1 MTEVNEMNKNEI
13 VENNEHLRKDINRC
27 RRDLADCQGMVKI
40 RGDIVRE
47 SRKEIDLLG
56 HSIKAAADHVS
67 CLNKVIASYV
77 NDMAIL
83 EAKLW
88 EERNKN
94 RSEMDSLK
102 KDSLLLKEV
111 VGIMRWSDEFH
122 DWQAMNRLAD
132 LLVDYIDVED

>member
-13 VENNEHLRKDINRC
+13 VADNERLRNEINRC
-27 RRDLADCQGMVKI
+27 RRDLADCQGMVKS

-56 HSIKAAADHVS
+56 DVVKSAAEHVS
-67 CLNKVIASYV
+67 HLSGVIAAHV

-83 EAKLW
+83 EVKLGK
-88 EERNKN
+88 ERNKN